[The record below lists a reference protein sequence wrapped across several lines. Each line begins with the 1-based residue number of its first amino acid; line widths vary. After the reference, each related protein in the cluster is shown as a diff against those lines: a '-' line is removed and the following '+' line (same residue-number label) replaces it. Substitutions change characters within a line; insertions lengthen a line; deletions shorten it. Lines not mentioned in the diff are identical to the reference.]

1 MSERDFMPYQC
12 EGERIAFPVTAGQ
25 TFLAGEPV
33 AVSAAGTLSEAGDDP
48 STISGIACHRTPTN
62 LIGGSAGVGS
72 RVTVYRISKDQV
84 YKTKNFATDGAGTAV
99 VPALTNIG
107 DQAGLTLASGVWS
120 VDTGTANLLV
130 EVVGVRDIDGRD
142 LADPNIL
149 PGAGHW
155 VLFRFI
161 I

>member
-1 MSERDFMPYQC
+1 MAERDFMPYQC
-12 EGERIAFPVTAGQ
+12 EGERVAFPVAAGQ

-33 AVSAAGTLSEAGDDP
+33 VLQAAGTLIEATDDP
-48 STISGIACHRTPTN
+48 SAIDGIACHRTPTDLN
-62 LIGGSAGVGS
+62 GNPAGVGS

-99 VPALTNIG
+99 VPALTNVG

-120 VDTGTANLLV
+120 VDIGTGNLLV
-130 EVVGVRDIDGRD
+130 QIVGVRDIDGRD
-142 LADPNIL
+142 LADPNVL
-149 PGAGHW
+149 AGAGLW

-161 I
+161 